1 MVGLRGSQV
10 HQWVVAGVA
19 VLVLSGDE
27 GIRAQSQESARR
39 TGYDGSCLS
48 PSPYG

>member
-19 VLVLSGDE
+19 VLVLGGDE
-27 GIRAQSQESARR
+27 AFVLSHRNQLAGL
-39 TGYDGSCLS
+39 GMGSCLS
-48 PSPYG
+48 PSSDG